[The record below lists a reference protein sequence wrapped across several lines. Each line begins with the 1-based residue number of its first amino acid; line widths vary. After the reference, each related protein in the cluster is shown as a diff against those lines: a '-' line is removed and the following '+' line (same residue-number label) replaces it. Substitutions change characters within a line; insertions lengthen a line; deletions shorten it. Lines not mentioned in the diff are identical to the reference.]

1 MPKRYEGR
9 LAEAARLQSALLTA
23 AATDPRRA
31 WQSVQEILERHRD
44 VRDDDPVDVR
54 LDLIAPPENSDDAIG
69 LLVAADELLVWERDL
84 DTALGE
90 LQQHGLV
97 PTVGVVT
104 PRVRSLTFAGVGAG
118 RLAEALELVRNAGL
132 RVSFDHA
139 VLHNDAGSLFSGLQA
154 FMTAKGAAPPIELP
168 DGTLPPRPTGAGGC
182 GHITVAVIDSGVEAE
197 RDDPHLGRTDGW
209 LVDVTGEDDP
219 GTVGVDPS
227 IDLGPGAGHGTAVAG
242 VVQLV
247 APDVKVVVYRA
258 LHNGVGSEA
267 SVAEAIIRAGQDGAD
282 VINLSLGTRALP
294 QHAPLALEDALSLL
308 PDDVLVVAAAGN
320 SASFEPHFPAAFK
333 RVIAVAAT
341 EIDGTPA
348 PYSNRGYWVDFATRG
363 SGVATTFTQGRVR
376 SLDASGNV
384 VGDVDFAGQVPTAAL
399 TGTSFAA
406 PQVAGRLAQLRARGL
421 DPTEAV
427 AWLAA
432 RGRAEPDFGVVV
444 RLLDQ

>member
-9 LAEAARLQSALLTA
+9 LAEAARLQSAQLTA

-31 WQSVQEILERHRD
+31 WQSLQEIFERHRD
-44 VRDDDPVDVR
+44 VQDDDPVDVR
-54 LDLIAPPENSDDAIG
+54 LDLIAPPEESDDAIG

-84 DTALGE
+84 PTALGE
-90 LQQHGLV
+90 LQQHGLA
-97 PTVGVVT
+97 PAVGVVT
-104 PRVRSLTFAGVGAG
+104 PRVRSLTFPRLQPGK
-118 RLAEALELVRNAGL
+118 LAEALELIRRVGL

-139 VLHNDAGSLFSGLQA
+139 VLHNDAGTLFSGLQA

-168 DGTLPPRPTGAGGC
+168 DGTLPPRPPGGRGC
-182 GHITVAVIDSGVEAE
+182 GQVTVAIIDSGVEAE
-197 RDDPHLGRTDGW
+197 RADPHLGRTDGW

-219 GTVGVDPS
+219 GTVGIDPRV
-227 IDLGPGAGHGTAVAG
+227 DLGPGAGHGTAVAG

-247 APDVKVVVYRA
+247 APDVNVVVYRA

-333 RVIAVAAT
+333 RVIGVAAT
-341 EIDGTPA
+341 EMDGTPA

-376 SLDASGNV
+376 SLDESGNPG
-384 VGDVDFAGQVPTAAL
+384 GDVDFAGQTPTAAL

-421 DPTEAV
+421 DPTESV

-432 RGRAEPDFGVVV
+432 RGRAEPDFGTVV